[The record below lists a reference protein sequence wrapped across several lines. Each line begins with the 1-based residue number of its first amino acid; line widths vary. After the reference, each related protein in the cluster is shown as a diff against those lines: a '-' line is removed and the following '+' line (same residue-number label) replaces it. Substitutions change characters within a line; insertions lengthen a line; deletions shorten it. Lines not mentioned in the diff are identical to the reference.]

1 MKELLLW
8 LLLFINITI
17 DKLEKTKTEERINIV
32 LNSSVCVVFVKV

>member
-32 LNSSVCVVFVKV
+32 LNYRECGVFVKV